1 MHVALELDLLRLPG
15 LGGLDQYAAIVA
27 AELRRGAGHELQ
39 QCVGALDGFDAE
51 ALAAGDDAGLAE
63 VEGGEAAQDL
73 RGAGDVVLRG
83 LVRCGAGVEARIGGE
98 RGQDLVRADD
108 GKTLLLKDFYHRPQQ
123 AVIAHLQRRHQPGG
137 DGGHLGVEGRGVERG
152 AHEGTGEDHAVD
164 ACVLHGRKER
174 ADLLEPVALRLR
186 LELAGDA
193 LERDDHGVGVGAGN
207 GHRQRAGAGEDREL
221 SGHGQIEPG
230 VRKERSE
237 PAVMKLTI
245 WRT

>member
-1 MHVALELDLLRLPG
+1 MG
-15 LGGLDQYAAIVA
+15 A
-27 AELRRGAGHELQ
+27 AELGRGGGHEGEQ
-39 QCVGALDGFDAE
+39 GVGALHGFDAE

-73 RGAGDVVLRG
+73 RGAGDVGLRG
-83 LVRCGAGVEARIGGE
+83 PVRCGAGVEARIGGE
-98 RGQDLVRADD
+98 CGQDLVCADD
-108 GKTLLLKDFYHRPQQ
+108 GKALFLEDGDDGPQQ
-123 AVIAHLQRRHQPGG
+123 AVIAHLQRRHQAGG

-152 AHEGTGEDHAVD
+152 AHERAREDHPVD
-164 ACVLHGRKER
+164 AGLFHGRKER

-186 LELAGDA
+186 LEFAGDA

-207 GHRQRAGAGEDREL
+207 GHGQRAGAGEDREL
-221 SGHGQIEPG
+221 SGHAQIEPG